1 MGRIMGQNVSINRDI
16 YKHKETSSSKEH
28 WVNLGQR
35 CNQSKCLS
43 KMNNTIV
50 CIWPSRPMYGPM
62 FFFVFWR
69 PYTGAFYAAQVHIN
83 DL

>member
-1 MGRIMGQNVSINRDI
+1 MGQNVSINRDI

-28 WVNLGQR
+28 WVNFSTLDR
-35 CNQSKCLS
+35 DATNQSVLARWTIPLS
-43 KMNNTIV
+43 A
-50 CIWPSRPMYGPM
+50 YGHPDPCMAM

-83 DL
+83 DV